1 MFKELGQKYEDGNFL
16 FSIDKL
22 RNKFKICVSEC
33 KKITLTARTLTGIKG
48 VQDEKQLGAQFNQL
62 SLLVQERDSCNPD
75 MAAKCSLSLQ
85 LSDGELVKR
94 ASNNRTINCWQGNYH
109 VCSISSIFS
118 LKACSFL
125 GNWFTLPLPC
135 CC

>member
-62 SLLVQERDSCNPD
+62 SPLVQERDSGNPD

-94 ASNNRTINCWQGNYH
+94 ASNNRTVNC
-109 VCSISSIFS
+109 
-118 LKACSFL
+118 
-125 GNWFTLPLPC
+125 
-135 CC
+135 

>member
-62 SLLVQERDSCNPD
+62 SPLVQEIDSCNPD
-75 MAAKCSLSLQ
+75 MAAKCSA
-85 LSDGELVKR
+85 V
-94 ASNNRTINCWQGNYH
+94 I
-109 VCSISSIFS
+109 
-118 LKACSFL
+118 
-125 GNWFTLPLPC
+125 
-135 CC
+135 

>member
-22 RNKFKICVSEC
+22 RNNFKICVSEC

-85 LSDGELVKR
+85 LSDGELVQR
-94 ASNNRTINCWQGNYH
+94 ASNNRTVNC
-109 VCSISSIFS
+109 
-118 LKACSFL
+118 
-125 GNWFTLPLPC
+125 
-135 CC
+135 

>member
-48 VQDEKQLGAQFNQL
+48 VQDEKQLGAQFN
-62 SLLVQERDSCNPD
+62 PD

-85 LSDGELVKR
+85 LSDGELVQR
-94 ASNNRTINCWQGNYH
+94 ASNNRTVNC
-109 VCSISSIFS
+109 
-118 LKACSFL
+118 
-125 GNWFTLPLPC
+125 
-135 CC
+135 